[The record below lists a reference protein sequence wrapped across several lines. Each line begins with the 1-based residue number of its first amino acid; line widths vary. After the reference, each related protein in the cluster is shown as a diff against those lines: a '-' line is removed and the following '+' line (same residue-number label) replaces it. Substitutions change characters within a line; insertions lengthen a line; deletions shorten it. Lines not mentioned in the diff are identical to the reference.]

1 MQRLNRERK
10 ERGKKERERRY
21 QERERDF
28 ALFIKDVHLHSIEKT
43 CFKKTQKTDF
53 LINDSKSKFTDLA
66 PIQNINRHLEKKKFY
81 CISPI
86 VKINSSIKRYLHL
99 CDFLPF
105 RFDKTIQNT

>member
-28 ALFIKDVHLHSIEKT
+28 ALFIKDVHLNSIEKT

-66 PIQNINRHLEKKKFY
+66 PIQNINRHLEKNFY

-105 RFDKTIQNT
+105 SEKTVSIR